1 MIKVHEFYRRYD
13 LRLHEI
19 QAGEKAPLVKGWP
32 DTKKKA
38 DDVEPLLFGIHNKYG
53 WILDDCHFVLDVDVH
68 CKEEDGKESLAK
80 LEEALGF
87 LLDDR
92 CGAVVQTPS
101 GGLHYYFRKPE
112 DLKFGKVF
120 KQFYPGLDFIAGK
133 GKQVVAANSAHD
145 KFPGFYFLA
154 DNAELWDAPQELL
167 DHVCSLREPV
177 KPAPLLLGDRSG
189 DDFNKSQL
197 GLDVLKVELQCRGYS
212 LRWLGDFY
220 EFDRPGKTTDS
231 ERSGFLGKKSQ
242 QGNYQ
247 LACFS
252 LSDDTFPTGES
263 MAIFHAYA
271 LLCHYGNHTEAA
283 EALYERGFAKPKDD
297 VDLTKLLAVPV
308 EEEEIPDDLLGDP
321 GPMPDVDPPGFLREV
336 VQHNLRTS
344 MYPQPELALGG
355 ALALLGTITGR
366 KVAAGNM
373 RTNVYAIGVAPSGAG
388 KEHARQLNK
397 SLLFQAGGEKLI
409 GPERVASSAG
419 IVSTVCDHP
428 AVLFQLDEIAK
439 LLQAMK
445 NGKYAPHLANV
456 GAVLIVLESSA
467 NTIWVGDAYADAKR
481 TKRINQPHAC
491 VYGTSVPEDFWTS
504 LSADDI
510 KNGLIGRMMLFESAV
525 PYPDFQKPDPVPL
538 HQSLIDQVAWWLQFA
553 PGGNLNQEH
562 PQPLQTTESKEASNR
577 LQDHFQAI
585 AQRRVDEAGE
595 SAALWSRSGGR
606 AQKLALLFACSRSVG
621 CPSIRIE
628 LEDVERAIRLSNWM
642 TRRMLYQAAEYV
654 AANEV
659 EDNLKKVLRVIP
671 SVGGISQNDLTRR
684 TQWLRK
690 REREEILATLVEGR
704 MVASWKEESGKK
716 WKIMLRR
723 VVRCI

>member
-1 MIKVHEFYRRYD
+1 MISIHPFYRRYD

-19 QAGEKAPLVKGWP
+19 QVGEKAPLVPKWP
-32 DTKKKA
+32 DTTKKA
-38 DDVEPLLFGIHNKYG
+38 DDVEPKLFGIHNKYG

-68 CKEEDGKESLAK
+68 NEQENGLESLAK
-80 LEEALGF
+80 LENELGF
-87 LLDDR
+87 LLNDK

-112 DLKFGKVF
+112 ELKFGKVF

-133 GKQVVAANSAHD
+133 GKQVIAANSHHD
-145 KFPGFYFLA
+145 KFRGIYLLDDDA
-154 DNAELWDAPQELL
+154 VLLDAPQELL
-167 DHVCSLREPV
+167 DHICSLRPATTPV
-177 KPAPLLLGDRSG
+177 VNAPQDRSG

-197 GLDVLKVELQCRGYS
+197 GLDVLKLEMQCRGYS
-212 LRWLGDFY
+212 FRWLGEFY
-220 EFDRPGKTTDS
+220 EFDRPGKSTDS
-231 ERSGFLGKKSQ
+231 ERSGYLGKKSQ

-247 LACFS
+247 LTCFS
-252 LSDDTFPTGES
+252 LSDDYFPTGES

-271 LLCHYGNHTEAA
+271 LLCHHGDHTRAA
-283 EALYERGFAKPKDD
+283 EALYDKGFAKPEDG
-297 VDLTKLLAVPV
+297 VDLSKILAFPV
-308 EEEEIPDDLLGDP
+308 SEEEIPDDLLGDP
-321 GPMPDVDPPGFLREV
+321 GPMLPIDPPGFLRELV
-336 VQHNLRTS
+336 RHNLRTS
-344 MYPQPELALGG
+344 MYPQPELALGA

-373 RTNVYAIGVAPSGAG
+373 RTNIYAIGVAPSGAG

-397 SLLFQAGGEKLI
+397 ALLFEAGGEKLI

-510 KNGLIGRMMLFESAV
+510 KNGLIGRMMLFESSV
-525 PYPDFQKPDPVPL
+525 PYPDFQKPEKLPL
-538 HQSLIDQVAWWLQFA
+538 PSGLVDQVRWWLQFA

-562 PQPLQTTESKEASNR
+562 PQPLQATESNEAAKR
-577 LQDHFQAI
+577 LHDHFQAI
-585 AQRRVDEAGE
+585 AERRVDEAGE

-621 CPSIRIE
+621 CPTIRIE

-642 TRRMLYQAAEYV
+642 TRRMLYQASEYI
-654 AANEV
+654 AANEI
-659 EDNLKKVLRVIP
+659 EDNLKKVLRAIP
-671 SVGGISQNDLTRR
+671 SVGGISQNELTRR

-690 REREEILATLVEGR
+690 REREEIIFTLMEGK
-704 MVASWKEESGKK
+704 MLTSWQEETGGKPK
-716 WKIMLRR
+716 KMLRR